1 MVLAAVREDRMP
13 GGRNSGA
20 LYANCDS
27 KYKKL
32 RKKIKKAPKQ
42 NLNINEKST
51 KDIQEWLSNF
61 HNKSK
66 TEDICESSNSEYMS
80 SEDDYFRNTLSHIS
94 LIQTISN
101 CEKEEFLPTGI
112 TSLNSGQFENQ
123 FVNYLVQW
131 AEKIPY
137 FKQLSLEEQTTA
149 LIAKW
154 PQLLLLIYSD
164 NNYYL
169 PRNHIQ
175 IIDELR
181 DYFINTGISRIEIGL
196 LKAFLLLSSNK
207 HFSEEVIK
215 TLKYHIFTTNALDNY
230 DERVNKFLN
239 LLKFIEVAADEL
251 VKNNLLFSPLL
262 PSV

>member
-32 RKKIKKAPKQ
+32 RKKIKKQPKQ
-42 NLNINEKST
+42 TLNLNEGST
-51 KDIQEWLSNF
+51 RDIQDWLSNF
-61 HNKSK
+61 HNKTK
-66 TEDICESSNSEYMS
+66 TEEICESAKVEYLSNE
-80 SEDDYFRNTLSHIS
+80 EDYFRNTLSYIS

-101 CEKEEFLPTGI
+101 CEKDEFLPTGI
-112 TSLNSGQFENQ
+112 TSLYSGQFENQ

-137 FKQLSLEEQTTA
+137 FKQLSLEEQTKA

-154 PQLLLLIYSD
+154 PQLLMLIYSD

-207 HFSEEVIK
+207 IYGEEVIK
-215 TLKYHIFTTNALDNY
+215 TLKYHIYSTNGLDNY
-230 DERVNKFLN
+230 EERVDKFLN
-239 LLKFIEVAADEL
+239 LLKFIEMAAEEL
-251 VKNNLLFSPLL
+251 AKNNLLFSPLL
-262 PSV
+262 PLV